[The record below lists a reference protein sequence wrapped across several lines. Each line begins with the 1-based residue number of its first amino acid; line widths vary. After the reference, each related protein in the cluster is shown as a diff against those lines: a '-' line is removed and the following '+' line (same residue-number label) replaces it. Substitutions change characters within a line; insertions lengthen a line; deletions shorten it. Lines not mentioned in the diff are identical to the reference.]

1 MWSRRHDGPKEV
13 GGQPD
18 EQGAWGWLR
27 RGRACHSCGARARQR
42 QSTVRIRSGRCGRW
56 RAPLLEVVA
65 SAPAVAPAK
74 WRARA
79 DGQRRQEAGGRRREA
94 VAWAGVR
101 TAPET
106 PRPMRTPTMAAKV
119 RSERERVA
127 AAHSQ
132 LHSQLR
138 SGSSSGCQ
146 EAERRWGGAGG
157 GGAGT
162 GSGADGGGRARWR
175 SRWWLRWRLRW
186 RPRWRLRWRPR
197 GRGRAAARVPCAG
210 VRAAP
215 RSFVRACRRR
225 SRLPADLAGGERRCD
240 QRKVR
245 IRRGTRARS
254 VTAARDARARLCRAV
269 SGAAHI
275 LECLGAV
282 RVRN

>member
-1 MWSRRHDGPKEV
+1 MGGAGDGARPCSRSSRR
-13 GGQPD
+13 
-18 EQGAWGWLR
+18 R
-27 RGRACHSCGARARQR
+27 RRSRLPNGARR
-42 QSTVRIRSGRCGRW
+42 RSYSR
-56 RAPLLEVVA
+56 V
-65 SAPAVAPAK
+65 
-74 WRARA
+74 
-79 DGQRRQEAGGRRREA
+79 GGRRREA

-127 AAHSQ
+127 AAHSR

-186 RPRWRLRWRPR
+186 WPRWRLRWRPR

-254 VTAARDARARLCRAV
+254 VTAVRDARARLCRAV